1 MTRLTMATLACLI
14 GVGLSAPAFAAGDG
28 GGSSSDASPA
38 SQNCKKGEV
47 WDKKKKKCVKKE
59 SGVLPDED
67 LYQQGRALARQGH
80 YDWAIEVLALIQNRQ
95 DPRVLNYTGYSH
107 RKAGRLEI
115 GITYYRQALAI
126 DPNFNLAREY
136 LGEGY
141 IAAGRVDLAMAELAA
156 IEKSCGTG
164 CEEYKDLS
172 AAIAAA
178 N

>member
-1 MTRLTMATLACLI
+1 MTRLSMAALACLI
-14 GVGLSAPAFAAGDG
+14 GLSGAALAAGSG
-28 GGSSSDASPA
+28 GDNDASPA
-38 SQNCKKGEV
+38 DKTCKKGEV
-47 WDKKKKKCVKKE
+47 WSASKKKCVKAE

-80 YDWAIEVLALIQNRQ
+80 YDWAIEVLAVVQNQQ

-156 IEKSCGTG
+156 IEKSCGTD
-164 CEEYKDLS
+164 CAEYKDLS
-172 AAIAAA
+172 SAIAAA

>member
-1 MTRLTMATLACLI
+1 MSRLTIAALACLAA
-14 GVGLSAPAFAAGDG
+14 LSAPVLAAGG
-28 GGSSSDASPA
+28 GGDDSASPTA
-38 SQNCKKGEV
+38 KDCKKGEV
-47 WDKKKKKCVKKE
+47 WNKAKKKCVKVQ

-67 LYQQGRALARQGH
+67 LYQQGRALARLGH
-80 YDWAIEVLALIQNRQ
+80 YDWAIEVLATIQNQQ

-141 IAAGRVDLAMAELAA
+141 IAAGRVDLAMNELSA
-156 IEKSCGTG
+156 IEKSCGKSCT
-164 CEEYKDLS
+164 EYVELS
-172 AAIAAA
+172 KAIAAA